1 MAVEDT
7 DRVEVPEDWRQVTP
21 AQALR
26 ELDYRAHELGRLSS
40 ALSDVQRRLAPL
52 DDQYDQFVMDFEV
65 GLWTKHENGDMKRWP
80 SDAMRLKLAHK
91 ASDPELLGKRKALQL
106 SRDRL
111 RKRISDLRIEVDA
124 LRSVLSGL
132 KAEMEATR

>member
-1 MAVEDT
+1 VPPVPN
-7 DRVEVPEDWRQVTP
+7 RVSQGAKGPQWPLKTP
-21 AQALR
+21 TGSR
-26 ELDYRAHELGRLSS
+26 SR
-40 ALSDVQRRLAPL
+40 
-52 DDQYDQFVMDFEV
+52 
-65 GLWTKHENGDMKRWP
+65 
-80 SDAMRLKLAHK
+80 KLAHK